1 MRNRLT
7 VMRESGQTTARFPAC
22 LWRLALIATGLKD
35 HELAKQAHEHFRNV
49 HAVQPDKRP
58 TDVITEWLGSLIE
71 AELTLVGFNPDSSRA
86 HVPGKA
92 PKAPAAEARPSFG
105 NH

>member
-1 MRNRLT
+1 
-7 VMRESGQTTARFPAC
+7 
-22 LWRLALIATGLKD
+22 LIATGLKD
-35 HELAKQAHEHFRNV
+35 HELAKQAHEQFRNV
-49 HAVQPDKRP
+49 HKRCPGKRP

-86 HVPGKA
+86 LITGNA
-92 PKAPAAEARPSFG
+92 PKDPAAEARQSFG